1 MCDYN
6 VGQIGLQVHGGA
18 PGMSIPYL
26 LTLLS
31 LPVMFWYLRFIG
43 FVSAARG
50 KSHHIHDP
58 MKEAQRLFM
67 SWLLPTLK
75 SEPTKA
81 VEPVRGP
88 NTSHGH
94 EALPHHAGPLVNIER
109 DRGLE
114 EMTAARVLVGSR
126 IIVQSHFSHRKNW
139 WRNWSSTAL
148 ARRKGTC
155 DDVQLGSWKR
165 EGIQSRRMKSYLL
178 LKRKSLLVARF
189 VEAAN
194 AFLRR
199 SKAKRSVMS
208 SDTVFSFFYR
218 EVVDAQKEV
227 SRQGKD

>member
-1 MCDYN
+1 
-6 VGQIGLQVHGGA
+6 
-18 PGMSIPYL
+18 
-26 LTLLS
+26 
-31 LPVMFWYLRFIG
+31 
-43 FVSAARG
+43 
-50 KSHHIHDP
+50 
-58 MKEAQRLFM
+58 M

-114 EMTAARVLVGSR
+114 EMTAARVL
-126 IIVQSHFSHRKNW
+126 IIP
-139 WRNWSSTAL
+139 SSETEVSAGCGVAL
-148 ARRKGTC
+148 C
-155 DDVQLGSWKR
+155 FLQ
-165 EGIQSRRMKSYLL
+165 
-178 LKRKSLLVARF
+178 RF

-199 SKAKRSVMS
+199 N
-208 SDTVFSFFYR
+208 TVFSFFYR

>member
-1 MCDYN
+1 
-6 VGQIGLQVHGGA
+6 
-18 PGMSIPYL
+18 
-26 LTLLS
+26 
-31 LPVMFWYLRFIG
+31 
-43 FVSAARG
+43 
-50 KSHHIHDP
+50 
-58 MKEAQRLFM
+58 
-67 SWLLPTLK
+67 
-75 SEPTKA
+75 
-81 VEPVRGP
+81 
-88 NTSHGH
+88 
-94 EALPHHAGPLVNIER
+94 
-109 DRGLE
+109 
-114 EMTAARVLVGSR
+114 MTAARVLVGSR

-165 EGIQSRRMKSYLL
+165 EGIQSRRMKE
-178 LKRKSLLVARF
+178 LKPDWSKRCCFREGVALCFLQRF